1 MSVDTIGERICSRA
15 FGSLGVE
22 HDQWRGCEDQLAEWL
37 LIVKKTRLREM
48 AEREWLKSQQP
59 RMSPRN

>member
-1 MSVDTIGERICSRA
+1 M
-15 FGSLGVE
+15 E
-22 HDQWRGCEDQLAEWL
+22 HDQWRGCEDLLAEWL